1 MNDKK
6 TLSSLS
12 ILMAIPFLASAQQG
26 GGRGFRTA
34 PSGAAPAIEADA
46 TGFPALPGSARAKPA
61 AKPVPLDG
69 RRERTVDFVWFSGSV
84 GNASGGASPMTVR
97 VEPNPSRQPSVGV
110 IEEFVSGLG
119 EMWRTATWIAAINA
133 AGANRQFVNDHEF
146 LVRVGGHVDGPS
158 AGMLMTVAMLS
169 ALRGDELLPGT
180 TMTGTINPDGTCGPV
195 GGIPQKMQGAKA
207 KGYRRF
213 GYPVGLRMAVDM
225 QTRTTVDLM
234 DYGRAVG
241 LEEVREIGTL
251 EEAYE
256 FLTGK
261 KLEIGD
267 AVPESEMALSP
278 DFQREI
284 NSRKDAI
291 WAKLQ
296 TRLPRLKLK
305 VQRAP
310 RELSAVVA
318 PLIEMVNRAE
328 NNKKS
333 FESSGWGAAA
343 LLKTIE
349 ADVILRFIEL
359 QLDFMEPIYRG
370 DLESAAAQVQG
381 LANIRQAVEA
391 FAGEAGNLA
400 RRRTIGGRLNAL
412 DAMGNYA
419 HALAR
424 TQIGD
429 AHVANFIRY
438 RDAIA
443 SGKLQRAEREQA
455 TQGMLLELN
464 GALLNFALADVLVEY
479 SRELISLGAEE
490 GPQTAADLSQLAPF
504 GRAYTSAGAAALA
517 YFDSIVVKPQA
528 DAAGASVDQARAGL
542 SQQETMYP
550 VIQFSNRVAM
560 AAPRLFPGAHEQA
573 LFQLALGNQA
583 YLNASALVNK
593 YYSLGA
599 SRDAQGAL
607 KLENRRM
614 VTLQLDSARARA
626 LRLAARC
633 RRDLGFI
640 PTSAKTSFQL
650 GVAQREGND
659 EENSPP
665 SRPSGRPPSIA
676 KWPCYWGSEFMRFSL
691 LSVYLALFLARLPSP
706 AAAQIPRLSRDPS
719 GLTDYRVPDG
729 WKVSGGE
736 QGGNYVWHAAADS
749 GKPGSPAVLVIALP
763 AEAANVD
770 AKTLLN
776 GIIQSVVP
784 EPEILQSISTPNG
797 DSHFRL
803 RGRIGEFEARLT
815 AFVAP
820 VPEMKRVFV
829 AIFAAPA
836 DRHQALGGDA
846 LLYAMVNRESPYE
859 APSSPPAAPPTV
871 PVAGGDL
878 NLQDTKLK
886 NRILRDGAPV
896 QPADLVGVWLQ
907 AVALGDGRLYMD
919 EEGSVISGRHGFGHL
934 LELRRDGSYRLTYRY
949 DSVSTGGV
957 NQAQVVETGR
967 YQLREGRQLH
977 LERAI
982 YDAEYVVMG
991 RPSRERKTAP
1001 PPKAFLL
1008 GMTEDKQAL
1017 VLYGFPFEY
1026 SISTETNA
1034 QGESYILEGFR
1045 RQPPR

>member
-1 MNDKK
+1 MNKK
-6 TLSSLS
+6 TVSLIS
-12 ILMAIPFLASAQQG
+12 IWMAIPLLAMAQWVG
-26 GGRGFRTA
+26 G
-34 PSGAAPAIEADA
+34 SGVRPAKPEPVPAGGADA
-46 TGFPALPGSARAKPA
+46 TDVPSRPGSSRAEPA
-61 AKPVPLDG
+61 AKPTPFSG
-69 RRERTVDFVWFSGSV
+69 RRERTIDFVWFSGSV

-133 AGANRQFVNDHEF
+133 TGANRQFVNEYEF

-169 ALRGDELLPGT
+169 ALRGDELIPGT

-195 GGIPQKMQGAKA
+195 GGIPQKMQGAKE

-225 QTRTTVDLM
+225 QTRATVDLM
-234 DYGRAVG
+234 EHGRAVG
-241 LEEVREIGTL
+241 LAEVREIGTL

-261 KLEIGD
+261 KLD
-267 AVPESEMALSP
+267 AGEAATESDMALSP

-291 WAKLQ
+291 WGRLQ

-305 VQRAP
+305 IQRAP
-310 RELSAVVA
+310 RELSAGIA
-318 PLIEMVNRAE
+318 PLIEMVNLAE
-328 NNKKS
+328 SNKKS
-333 FESSGWGAAA
+333 FENSGWSAAA

-359 QLDFMEPIYRG
+359 QLDFVEPIFRG
-370 DLESAAAQVQG
+370 DLESATTQVQG
-381 LANIRQAVEA
+381 LANIRQVVEA
-391 FAGEAGNLA
+391 FAGEAGNLS

-429 AHVANFIRY
+429 AHVANFGRY

-443 SGKLQRAEREQA
+443 SGKLQRAERDQA
-455 TQGMLLELN
+455 VQALLLELN
-464 GALLNFALADVLVEY
+464 GALLNYALADVLVEY

-490 GPQTAADLSQLAPF
+490 GPQTAADLSELAPF

-528 DAAGASVDQARAGL
+528 DAAGASVDQVRAGR

-607 KLENRRM
+607 KLDNRRM

-633 RRDLGFI
+633 RRELGFI
-640 PTSAKTSFQL
+640 PSAAKTSFQL

-659 EENSPP
+659 EE
-665 SRPSGRPPSIA
+665 
-676 KWPCYWGSEFMRFSL
+676 K
-691 LSVYLALFLARLPSP
+691 LSALDAFW
-706 AAAQIPRLSRDPS
+706 AATQ
-719 GLTDYRVPDG
+719 
-729 WKVSGGE
+729 
-736 QGGNYVWHAAADS
+736 HC
-749 GKPGSPAVLVIALP
+749 
-763 AEAANVD
+763 
-770 AKTLLN
+770 
-776 GIIQSVVP
+776 
-784 EPEILQSISTPNG
+784 
-797 DSHFRL
+797 
-803 RGRIGEFEARLT
+803 
-815 AFVAP
+815 
-820 VPEMKRVFV
+820 EM
-829 AIFAAPA
+829 
-836 DRHQALGGDA
+836 A
-846 LLYAMVNRESPYE
+846 LL
-859 APSSPPAAPPTV
+859 
-871 PVAGGDL
+871 
-878 NLQDTKLK
+878 
-886 NRILRDGAPV
+886 
-896 QPADLVGVWLQ
+896 
-907 AVALGDGRLYMD
+907 LGR
-919 EEGSVISGRHGFGHL
+919 
-934 LELRRDGSYRLTYRY
+934 
-949 DSVSTGGV
+949 
-957 NQAQVVETGR
+957 
-967 YQLREGRQLH
+967 
-977 LERAI
+977 
-982 YDAEYVVMG
+982 
-991 RPSRERKTAP
+991 
-1001 PPKAFLL
+1001 
-1008 GMTEDKQAL
+1008 
-1017 VLYGFPFEY
+1017 
-1026 SISTETNA
+1026 
-1034 QGESYILEGFR
+1034 
-1045 RQPPR
+1045 